1 MTYTEIQTRA
11 IKKMRDRIARELGL
25 ENPYTVKFFAISEGF
40 RKDLGTLLV
49 TLRLYLNLAK
59 EEMEKGE

>member
-11 IKKMRDRIARELGL
+11 IEKMRDRIARELGL
-25 ENPYTVKFFAISEGF
+25 ENPYTVKFFAITEEF
-40 RKDLGTLLV
+40 KKDLGTLLI
-49 TLRLYLNLAK
+49 TLRLYLTLAK

>member
-11 IKKMRDRIARELGL
+11 IEKMRDRIVRELGL

-49 TLRLYLNLAK
+49 TLRLYLTLAQK
-59 EEMEKGE
+59 EMEEEE